1 MLPGRPSSCDPPHLR
16 PPGPRAAALLVLL
29 APPAAAHVEVG
40 PETAVAG
47 SETTLTFS
55 FHHGKDG
62 AATTALQV
70 QLPDGAEV
78 VSVPAVAGWTSSVD
92 GRGHVDGRPGARRDR
107 AEFPIVVR
115 LPGHRRHRAVPDG
128 AVTEAGELAW
138 ISPDEGEG
146 EDQHPAP
153 RVVPHGRP
161 GRRRVDH
168 DDDRAVVGH
177 HARPAPHH
185 GGGRSARRRQ
195 HGLGAVDHRVGR
207 RRPRRDPDRWND
219 PQAPPELNHPEPAM
233 PG

>member
-1 MLPGRPSSCDPPHLR
+1 MIRRTAPLLAF
-16 PPGPRAAALLVLL
+16 RAAALGAALLVLL
-29 APPAAAHVEVG
+29 ASPAAAHVEVG

-78 VSVPAVAGWTSSVD
+78 VSVPAVAGWTSSVTGGVVSWTGGRVPD
-92 GRGHVDGRPGARRDR
+92 GTE

-115 LPGHRRHRAVPDG
+115 LPATAGTALFPTVQ
-128 AVTEAGELAW
+128 VTESGELAW

-153 RVVPHGRP
+153 RVVLTAPPADAGSTTSTTAKPTGTTLDLPRTA
-161 GRRRVDH
+161 GEADQR
-168 DDDRAVVGH
+168 DDGNTDS
-177 HARPAPHH
+177 APWIIGSGVAALAAILI
-185 GGGRSARRRQ
+185 GGTILKRRQ
-195 HGLGAVDHRVGR
+195 G
-207 RRPRRDPDRWND
+207 
-219 PQAPPELNHPEPAM
+219 
-233 PG
+233 